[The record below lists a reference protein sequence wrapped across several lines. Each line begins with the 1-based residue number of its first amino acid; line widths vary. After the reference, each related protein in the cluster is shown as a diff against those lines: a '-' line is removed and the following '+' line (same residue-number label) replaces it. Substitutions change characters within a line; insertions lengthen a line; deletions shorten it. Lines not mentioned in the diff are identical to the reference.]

1 MPRIFLIYG
10 RIIVQLDVRWVDG
23 CHVFPFPLLGKELI
37 IKEVLKGIT
46 RAMSAH
52 LFQKTFLDEEKTT
65 RSRSKQKGGSRK
77 K

>member
-1 MPRIFLIYG
+1 MVVTFSLFLYWEITMD
-10 RIIVQLDVRWVDG
+10 IVLE
-23 CHVFPFPLLGKELI
+23 FF
-37 IKEVLKGIT
+37 KEVLKGIT